1 MNYKYILKQIDKE
14 TPKLMYIVFE
24 NNNNV
29 SKENISKINKGMILF
44 KDLNK
49 IRNSII
55 VEYKDKIFDVIMFN
69 KDFCNEINKIGNLA
83 IKKNM
88 KDIYEI
94 TMLFKDIINKK
105 DIKYNN
111 KEDLIM
117 YNNINEA
124 KKIMKKKLENEK
136 VGEIDQ
142 SLLKILENS
151 TESERLNTY

>member
-1 MNYKYILKQIDKE
+1 
-14 TPKLMYIVFE
+14 
-24 NNNNV
+24 
-29 SKENISKINKGMILF
+29 
-44 KDLNK
+44 
-49 IRNSII
+49 
-55 VEYKDKIFDVIMFN
+55 MFN

-94 TMLFKDIINKK
+94 TMLFKDIINKN

-117 YNNINEA
+117 YNNKNEA
-124 KKIMKKKLENEK
+124 KKIMKKKLEKEK

>member
-1 MNYKYILKQIDKE
+1 
-14 TPKLMYIVFE
+14 
-24 NNNNV
+24 
-29 SKENISKINKGMILF
+29 
-44 KDLNK
+44 
-49 IRNSII
+49 
-55 VEYKDKIFDVIMFN
+55 MFN

-105 DIKYNN
+105 DIKYN

>member
-1 MNYKYILKQIDKE
+1 
-14 TPKLMYIVFE
+14 MYIIFL

-44 KDLNK
+44 KELNK

-83 IKKNM
+83 FKKNIT
-88 KDIYEI
+88 DIYEI

-105 DIKYNN
+105 DIKYN

>member
-44 KDLNK
+44 KELNK
-49 IRNSII
+49 MRNSII

-105 DIKYNN
+105 DIKYN

-151 TESERLNTY
+151 SESERLNTY

>member
-1 MNYKYILKQIDKE
+1 M
-14 TPKLMYIVFE
+14 
-24 NNNNV
+24 
-29 SKENISKINKGMILF
+29 
-44 KDLNK
+44 
-49 IRNSII
+49 
-55 VEYKDKIFDVIMFN
+55 EYKDKIFDVIMFN

-105 DIKYNN
+105 DIKYN

>member
-1 MNYKYILKQIDKE
+1 M
-14 TPKLMYIVFE
+14 
-24 NNNNV
+24 
-29 SKENISKINKGMILF
+29 
-44 KDLNK
+44 
-49 IRNSII
+49 
-55 VEYKDKIFDVIMFN
+55 EYKNKIFDVIMFN

-105 DIKYNN
+105 DIKYN